1 MSATLSTSD
10 LWMKLES
17 LAHLRGL
24 PQFKNASKAIVAELA
39 AHDAALAPKAAAGVR
54 VKVAPGLTAVTSAI
68 RSARSVAGGV
78 GVAPWVVT
86 TTGMSLIP
94 AARPQ
99 PPIRCAVPR

>member
-39 AHDAALAPKAAAGVR
+39 AHDAALAPKTAAAPATEPEIDHSTSTDERR
-54 VKVAPGLTAVTSAI
+54 V
-68 RSARSVAGGV
+68 
-78 GVAPWVVT
+78 
-86 TTGMSLIP
+86 
-94 AARPQ
+94 
-99 PPIRCAVPR
+99 

>member
-39 AHDAALAPKAAAGVR
+39 AHDAALAPPKPAVGGPINPEDSIPMPPPNPRDEPEERR
-54 VKVAPGLTAVTSAI
+54 V
-68 RSARSVAGGV
+68 
-78 GVAPWVVT
+78 
-86 TTGMSLIP
+86 
-94 AARPQ
+94 
-99 PPIRCAVPR
+99 

>member
-39 AHDAALAPKAAAGVR
+39 AHDAALAPK
-54 VKVAPGLTAVTSAI
+54 TAVA
-68 RSARSVAGGV
+68 
-78 GVAPWVVT
+78 APAPEVEADEPDERRV
-86 TTGMSLIP
+86 
-94 AARPQ
+94 
-99 PPIRCAVPR
+99 